1 MSDEKDLREK
11 EQENDLAEDD
21 SIEQGFAKME
31 LLWKSRCVKMPTR
44 SNVTVTEIT
53 RKQ

>member
-1 MSDEKDLREK
+1 MSDKKELQEKK
-11 EQENDLAEDD
+11 QENDSSEDD

-44 SNVTVTEIT
+44 SNVTVREII
-53 RKQ
+53 KD

>member
-1 MSDEKDLREK
+1 MSKKNEPKRE
-11 EQENDLAEDD
+11 ETDSDSNEDD

-44 SNVTVTEIT
+44 SNVTVREII
-53 RKQ
+53 RD

>member
-1 MSDEKDLREK
+1 MSDEKELHEEK
-11 EQENDLAEDD
+11 QESDLAEDD

-44 SNVTVTEIT
+44 SNVTVREIT
-53 RKQ
+53 RE